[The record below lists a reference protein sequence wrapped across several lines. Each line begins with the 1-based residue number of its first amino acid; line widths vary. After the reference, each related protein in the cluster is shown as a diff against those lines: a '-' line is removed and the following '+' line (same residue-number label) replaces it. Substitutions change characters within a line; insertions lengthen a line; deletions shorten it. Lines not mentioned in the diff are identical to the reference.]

1 MNNRRGIALVTA
13 LWLVLMLGAV
23 ATEVMRSANAI
34 SDTADNVRS
43 RAVARYAAE
52 SGIVFAAARIED
64 TLSILRDST
73 LIKSYLNR
81 LEQGSL
87 GQSDLSI
94 GEGRAQV
101 TVVDVN
107 SRLDINAATVE
118 QLMTLFSAVTNIDE
132 AQRAAIAIR
141 NRIEY
146 GRASDLFRGPA
157 PAGIQK
163 PLYST
168 PLRSLAELED
178 IPDVSPRLASA
189 AAPFLSVDGDGR
201 INRVTASPQ
210 VKAAASGDLRD
221 MPSRLLIVSR
231 GWKDGRA
238 LTFEI
243 QAVYALDYG
252 KLVLVSLREQD
263 I

>member
-1 MNNRRGIALVTA
+1 MKRRRGIALVTA
-13 LWLVLMLGAV
+13 LWLVLVLGAV
-23 ATEVMRSANAI
+23 ATEVVRSANAI

-52 SGIVFAAARIED
+52 SGIVLAAARLED
-64 TLSILRDST
+64 TLSVLRDST
-73 LIKSYLNR
+73 SIKSYLNR

-87 GQSDLSI
+87 GVSDLSL
-94 GEGRAQV
+94 GDGRAQL

-118 QLMTLFSAVTNIDE
+118 QLMTLFSAVANLDE
-132 AQRAAIAIR
+132 ARRASTAIR

-146 GRASDLFRGPA
+146 GRAGDLFRGRA
-157 PAGIQK
+157 PTGIQK
-163 PLYST
+163 PQFST

-178 IPDVSPRLASA
+178 IPDVSRRLAIA

-210 VKAAASGDLRD
+210 VRAAAAGDLRD

-252 KLVLVSLREQD
+252 RLVLVSWRERD